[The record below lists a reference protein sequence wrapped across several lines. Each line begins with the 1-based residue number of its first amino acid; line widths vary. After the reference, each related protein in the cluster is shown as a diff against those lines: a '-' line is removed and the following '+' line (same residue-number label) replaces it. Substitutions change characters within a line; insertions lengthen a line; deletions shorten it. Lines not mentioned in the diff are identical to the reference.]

1 MQSILKYVRAA
12 LFFGAM
18 LVIFAGLASIPASA
32 QNRIVKLELRP
43 SEARLVRLD
52 RQAQTVI
59 IGDKDI
65 ADVAVE
71 GGQIVVLT
79 ARKVGTTNLIALDAD
94 RKEILNAWVIVAEPG
109 KRVTVHAPK
118 RNFPLQKFFVYRCPR
133 HALCEF
139 VSEPEPVVA
148 RNTIETLRGVS
159 LVLAPSAAATQET
172 PQIKSPNEI

>member
-1 MQSILKYVRAA
+1 M
-12 LFFGAM
+12 
-18 LVIFAGLASIPASA
+18 SA
-32 QNRIVKLELRP
+32 QNQTLNVRLELRP
-43 SEARLVRLD
+43 SEARLVRLG

-65 ADVAVE
+65 ADVTVE

-79 ARKVGTTNLIALDAD
+79 ARKVGTTNLIVLDTD
-94 RKEILNAWVIVAEPG
+94 RKEILNASIIVAEPG

-139 VSEPEPVVA
+139 VSEPDPVVA
-148 RNTIETLRGVS
+148 RNTIETVRGVS
-159 LVLAPSAAATQET
+159 SVSAPSAPATQET
-172 PQIKSPNEI
+172 PANQEP